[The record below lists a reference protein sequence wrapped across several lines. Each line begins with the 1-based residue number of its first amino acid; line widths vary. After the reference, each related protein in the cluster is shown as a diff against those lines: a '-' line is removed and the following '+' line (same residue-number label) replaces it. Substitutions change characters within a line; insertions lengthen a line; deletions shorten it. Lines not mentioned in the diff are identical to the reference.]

1 MNQFALRMFVRSII
15 AEAKEKKAKD
25 EPKKAVKKAEPKK
38 AEKKEPKKAKAS
50 NLVEAKESLASKKDE
65 LKATQ
70 ELIGALS
77 SISND
82 NTYQDV
88 EIFGDILDNVMKD
101 IEDLK
106 KKEEELKKE
115 ISSLEETI
123 TTEISKIKEMMGLTS
138 KDKDKKKM
146 MDEKKEDYGYG
157 DEPKA
162 DKDIP
167 MTTEAK
173 KMTSA
178 QKNKKEDIVK
188 GMKKS
193 GGFGK
198 SKEEKSKMYAT
209 ATKLATKK

>member
-1 MNQFALRMFVRSII
+1 MNNFALRMFVRSII

-25 EPKKAVKKAEPKK
+25 EPKKAAKKTEPKKAEKK

-77 SISND
+77 SIRND

-123 TTEISKIKEMMGLTS
+123 TTEITKIKEMMGLTS
-138 KDKDKKKM
+138 KDKGKKKM
-146 MDEKKEDYGYG
+146 VDEEKKEFKGFA
-157 DEPKA
+157 PKNVPPA
-162 DKDIP
+162 QQRK
-167 MTTEAK
+167 MTTPTPAAGGKGNKEYSDSDVNYLTDPYEKVSK
-173 KMTSA
+173 K
-178 QKNKKEDIVK
+178 K
-188 GMKKS
+188 
-193 GGFGK
+193 
-198 SKEEKSKMYAT
+198 
-209 ATKLATKK
+209 